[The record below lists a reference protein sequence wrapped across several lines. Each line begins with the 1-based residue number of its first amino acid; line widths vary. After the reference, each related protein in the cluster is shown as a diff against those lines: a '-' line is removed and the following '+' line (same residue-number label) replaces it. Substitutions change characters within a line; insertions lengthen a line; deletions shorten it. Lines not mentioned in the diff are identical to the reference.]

1 MKYFSN
7 VVCSILKISGKKYY
21 ISQDI
26 HTIF

>member
-7 VVCSILKISGKKYY
+7 VVCSILKISGKKHY

>member
-7 VVCSILKISGKKYY
+7 VVCIILKINGKKTLYF
-21 ISQDI
+21 QDI